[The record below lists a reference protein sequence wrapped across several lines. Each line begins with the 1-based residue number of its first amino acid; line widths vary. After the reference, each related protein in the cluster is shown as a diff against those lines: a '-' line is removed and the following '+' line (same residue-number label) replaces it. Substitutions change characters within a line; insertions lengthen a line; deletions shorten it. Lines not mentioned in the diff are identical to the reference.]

1 MANPMLKQLNQ
12 SRTPSLM
19 QNSPIQMLSQLKQ
32 FARGMS
38 PQQAEQIVR
47 NKLQS
52 GEMSQQQFESLK
64 QQAQELSN
72 LFK

>member
-1 MANPMLKQLNQ
+1 MANPMLQQLNRG
-12 SRTPSLM
+12 RTPSLM
-19 QNSPIQMLSQLKQ
+19 QNNPLQMLSQLKQ
-32 FARGMS
+32 FAKGMS

-47 NKLQS
+47 QKLQS